1 MNAYNIFDTSLS
13 LFDLILEITVDEEGS
28 IVELASKENGGR
40 THESLVKLFEDL
52 KGRWRMKST
61 NDGVEGV
68 LEKEL
73 ATSQNFL
80 DSPNEGIKKKF
91 LVTPFY
97 ILSNV

>member
-1 MNAYNIFDTSLS
+1 MED
-13 LFDLILEITVDEEGS
+13 EIYD
-28 IVELASKENGGR
+28 
-40 THESLVKLFEDL
+40 
-52 KGRWRMKST
+52 
-61 NDGVEGV
+61 EGV